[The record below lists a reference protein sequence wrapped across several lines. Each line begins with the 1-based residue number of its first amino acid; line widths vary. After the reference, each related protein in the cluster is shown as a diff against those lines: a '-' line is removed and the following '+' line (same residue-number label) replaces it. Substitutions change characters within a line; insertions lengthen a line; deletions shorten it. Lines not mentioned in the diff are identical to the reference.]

1 MIGKGILIV
10 VLGISAILS
19 FMMISLNSNANAGT
33 QVTVDF
39 FDATQARLIANSGVE
54 IFLEKM
60 RRNKSLK
67 GNFTDNEL
75 MDGEYDIYI
84 YGPDSALTIKCVATF
99 QDVTHTSKV
108 TAKRSGI
115 TMPEVNSSI
124 YVSADNLALN
134 LNGNIDIDG
143 NDHLSDGS
151 PGPNPSLPGIAVDDP
166 TDSAFIVDN
175 LKPKISSSIKG
186 LGGSPSVTSIS
197 DGTDWMKLTENI
209 IFAADITLPSGTY
222 ASGTVL
228 GTTAE
233 PKITY
238 ASGDVD
244 FSGSAEGSGILVVN
258 GNLTLSGNFT
268 FKGIIIAYGSSS
280 IVTRTVGN
288 AGIYGATIFVGQSV
302 DLQAT
307 GNALLYYSKQAIDN
321 ASANLK
327 SSRFEI
333 LTWWE

>member
-1 MIGKGILIV
+1 MGKGILIV
-10 VLGISAILS
+10 VLGLSVILS

-33 QVTVDF
+33 QIAVDF

-60 RRNKSLK
+60 RRDKSLK
-67 GNFTDNEL
+67 GNFAGNEL

-84 YGPDSALTIKCVATF
+84 YGADSALTLKCVATF
-99 QDVTHTSKV
+99 QDVTHTSMV
-108 TAKRSGI
+108 TARRSGVA
-115 TMPEVNSSI
+115 MPEVNSSL
-124 YVSADNLALN
+124 YVSSDNLSLN
-134 LNGNIDIDG
+134 LNGNVDIDG

-151 PGPNPSLPGIAVDDP
+151 PGPNPAIPGIAVDDP
-166 TDSAFIVDN
+166 ADSAFIVDN
-175 LKPKISSSIKG
+175 LKPKISKAIKG
-186 LGGSPSVTSIS
+186 EGGAPSVRSIS
-197 DGTDWMKLTENI
+197 DGTDWMELTENI
-209 IFAADITLPSGTY
+209 IFAADINLPTGTY

-238 ASGDVD
+238 ASGDVN

-268 FKGIIIAYGSSS
+268 FKGIIIAYGSST
-280 IVTRTVGN
+280 IVTKTIGN
-288 AGIYGATIFVGQSV
+288 AGIYGAAIFVGQSV
-302 DLQAT
+302 DIQAT
-307 GNALLYYSKQAIDN
+307 GNALLYYSKQAISN

-333 LTWWE
+333 LSWWE